1 MNSSDPRDSA
11 RSGITN
17 GDLGLCERA
26 IASAL
31 DFLASQ
37 QQPDGAWGGD
47 YGGPMFLLPMY
58 LAAHHIGGRPVEPL
72 RRESMIA
79 YLTTTQHADGSF
91 GLHVKSSGCLFT
103 TVLSYV
109 AFRLLGLPAD
119 DERVARARAF
129 IHGHGTA
136 LACASWGKFVLA
148 LLNLYDYD
156 GLTPVLPELW
166 LLPARFPLHPS
177 RFWCHTRQVYL
188 PMAHLYGTKAQMPAD
203 ELTHALRRELY
214 DRPYDSIRFAD
225 HRTTI
230 AAGDVYTEASWPLKL
245 VNRVLGLYERV
256 HLTGLRKRALER
268 LAEHIEFEDRATHF
282 IRIGP
287 VNAVLNTLVHCF
299 RSPHSEATLRSFAM
313 LEGYLCDGHD
323 GTKMNGYNSTALWDT
338 AFATQAI
345 LATAEAGAQ
354 HTTLRGAHMFIVA
367 NQVIEDLPGYRR
379 YHRHPSRG
387 GWPFSDR
394 EHGWPITDCTAEG
407 LSAAL
412 LLETADLPVL
422 PEKRIRAAV
431 ELILSCQNRAGGW
444 AASERQRGGRW
455 FELFNPANVFA
466 DIMVDHPYPECTSA
480 CLASLALWRRRFA
493 AAKDDLLARR
503 VAVAMRGGDRF
514 LRRSQRD
521 DGSWEGSWG
530 VCFTYGTWFGVRGL
544 CAVGAAIDDTALTR
558 ACAFLYSHQNS
569 DGGWG
574 ESGTSCTE
582 RRYGGAASNAV
593 NTAWALLALT
603 GAGQA
608 HDPRCARAARFLVT
622 SQLDDGDWP
631 RQTLSGVFNKTTLI
645 NYENY
650 RRYFPLWALA
660 GYCDGNPGR
669 VSKPSAPPAHPPA
682 PSLREA
688 SHAPAEAGT
697 ARLRK
702 RGS

>member
-1 MNSSDPRDSA
+1 MSEQQVGPAKAGRAEASP
-11 RSGITN
+11 TE
-17 GDLGLCERA
+17 GLCERA
-26 IASAL
+26 ISHAL
-31 DFLASQ
+31 VFLGSRQ
-37 QQPDGAWGGD
+37 EPDGAWRGD

-58 LAAHHIGGRPVEPL
+58 LAAHHIGGRPVEPR
-72 RRESMIA
+72 RREGMVT
-79 YLTTTQHADGSF
+79 YLRAAQHADGSF
-91 GLHVKSSGCLFT
+91 GLHIESSGCLFT

-109 AFRLLGLPAD
+109 AFRLLGLPPD
-119 DERVARARAF
+119 DERVALARAF
-129 IHGHGTA
+129 ILGHGTA

-148 LLNLYDYD
+148 LLNLYDYE
-156 GLTPVLPELW
+156 GLAPILPELW

-177 RFWCHTRQVYL
+177 HFWCHTRQVYL
-188 PMAHLYGTKAQMPAD
+188 PMAHLYGMKAQMPAD

-214 DRPYDSIRFAD
+214 DRPYDSICFAD
-225 HRTTI
+225 HRNTI
-230 AAGDVYTEASWPLKL
+230 AADDVYAPASWPLKL
-245 VNRVLGLYERV
+245 VNRILGLYERV
-256 HLTGLRKRALER
+256 HLAWLRKRALTR
-268 LAEHIEFEDRATHF
+268 LAEHIDFEDRATHF

-299 RSPHSEATLRSFAM
+299 RSPHGEATKRSFAT

-345 LATAEAGAQ
+345 LATTEAGA
-354 HTTLRGAHMFIVA
+354 HGETLRGARTFIVA
-367 NQVIEDLPGYRR
+367 NQVLEDLPDYRR

-412 LLETADLPVL
+412 LLETVGLPAL
-422 PEKRIRAAV
+422 PDERIRAAV
-431 ELILSCQNRAGGW
+431 ELILSWQNSDGGW
-444 AASERQRGGRW
+444 ATYERQRGGRW
-455 FELFNPANVFA
+455 LEVLNPSHVFG
-466 DIMVDHPYPECTSA
+466 DIMVDRSYPECTSA

-493 AAKDDLLARR
+493 AKNDSGLARR
-503 VAVAMRGGDRF
+503 VAVAMRRGEIF
-514 LRRSQRD
+514 LRQAQRD

-544 CAVGAAIDDTALTR
+544 GAASAPTGDPALER
-558 ACAFLYSHQNS
+558 ACAFLYAHQNA

-574 ESGTSCTE
+574 ESGTSCAE
-582 RRYGGAASNAV
+582 RRYVGARSHAV

-608 HDPRCARAARFLVT
+608 NDPRCARAAHFLVA
-622 SQLDDGDWP
+622 SQVDDGDWP
-631 RQTLSGVFNKTTLI
+631 RQALSGVFNKTTLI

-660 GYCDGNPGR
+660 VYCNGNPQR
-669 VSKPSAPPAHPPA
+669 VPKPSRALA
-682 PSLREA
+682 PS
-688 SHAPAEAGT
+688 GK
-697 ARLRK
+697 ARLRQ
-702 RGS
+702 RDR

>member
-1 MNSSDPRDSA
+1 MNRPHAGQGEPSL
-11 RSGITN
+11 TE
-17 GDLGLCERA
+17 GLCERA
-26 IASAL
+26 ISRAL
-31 DFLASQ
+31 RFVGSRQ
-37 QQPDGAWGGD
+37 EPDGAWRGD

-58 LAAHHIGGRPVEPL
+58 LAAHHIGRRPVEPR
-72 RRESMIA
+72 RREGMVA
-79 YLTTTQHADGSF
+79 YLGTTQYADGSF
-91 GLHVKSSGCLFT
+91 GLHVESSGCLFT

-109 AFRLLGLPAD
+109 AYRLLGLPAD

-129 IHGHGTA
+129 ILGHGTA

-148 LLNLYDYD
+148 LLNLYDYE
-156 GLTPVLPELW
+156 GLSPILPELW
-166 LLPARFPLHPS
+166 LLPACFPLHPS

-214 DRPYDSIRFAD
+214 ERPYDSIRFAD
-225 HRTTI
+225 HRNTI
-230 AAGDVYTEASWPLKL
+230 AAGDVYTPSSWPLKL
-245 VNRVLGLYERV
+245 VNRVLGCYERV
-256 HLTGLRKRALER
+256 HLAGLRKRALAR
-268 LAEHIEFEDRATHF
+268 LAEHIDFEDRATHF

-299 RSPHSEATLRSFAM
+299 RSPHSEATERSFAM

-338 AFATQAI
+338 AFATQAV
-345 LATAEAGAQ
+345 LATAEAGELR
-354 HTTLRGAHMFIVA
+354 HTLRDAHAFIVA
-367 NQVIEDLPGYRR
+367 NQVLEDLPDYRR

-412 LLETADLPVL
+412 LLETAGFSAL
-422 PEKRIRAAV
+422 PEERIRAAV
-431 ELILSCQNRAGGW
+431 ELILSWQNRDGGW
-444 AASERQRGGRW
+444 ATYERQRGGRW
-455 FELFNPANVFA
+455 LELFNPAHVFG
-466 DIMVDHPYPECTSA
+466 DIMVDHSYPECTAA
-480 CLASLALWRRRFA
+480 CLASLALWRRRSA
-493 AAKDDLLARR
+493 AGNDNVLARR
-503 VAVAMRGGDRF
+503 VAVAMGRGESF
-514 LRRSQRD
+514 LRQSQRD

-544 CAVGAAIDDTALTR
+544 CAVGAPLDDPALER
-558 ACAFLYSHQNS
+558 ACVFLYSRQNT

-574 ESGTSCTE
+574 ESGTSCAE
-582 RRYGGAASNAV
+582 RRYVGGPSHAV
-593 NTAWALLALT
+593 KTAWALLALT
-603 GAGQA
+603 SAGQA

-631 RQTLSGVFNKTTLI
+631 RQTLSGVFNKTALI

-660 GYCDGNPGR
+660 AYCNGNRGR
-669 VSKPSAPPAHPPA
+669 S
-682 PSLREA
+682 
-688 SHAPAEAGT
+688 
-697 ARLRK
+697 
-702 RGS
+702 